1 MRKIFAIAFF
11 IDIVLIFFAIY
22 LGKYA
27 LLNSQLAFIASL
39 LIILGSFQGYKKVV
53 QKKSHLG
60 RDIID
65 EIEDR
70 FELYNEE
77 ENRHLSAK
85 ELFEEEKKKVK
96 SQKAMKNFILGLGGF
111 FSMYRL
117 LGYLFLVIAVMM
129 LIRRSMFEPLSF
141 LLGLAILPVSAM
153 LYALFS
159 RE

>member
-11 IDIVLIFFAIY
+11 VDIVLIFWSISFDR
-22 LGKYA
+22 YA
-27 LLNSQLAFIASL
+27 LINSQLAFIASL

-65 EIEDR
+65 GIEDR

-96 SQKAMKNFILGLGGF
+96 SQKAMKNFVLGLGGF

-117 LGYLFLVIAVMM
+117 FGYLFLVVVVLM
-129 LIRRSMFEPLSF
+129 LIRKAIFDPVSF
-141 LLGLAILPVSAM
+141 LLGLAVLPLSAM
-153 LYALFS
+153 FYALFGK
-159 RE
+159 E